1 MSRDYNKL
9 LTLAYEIEG
18 LLTLQAQRGDNAVV
32 AVDELLAGKIAE
44 LASHFSPLTEAT
56 PTVAPSGDKAE
67 IAASALREEE
77 MMAEQPVPSL
87 PEVAPVVVQPVVET
101 PVEVKETEERPEETP
116 AVTVEIK
123 ETVKP
128 AESATEAEPAL
139 TLEEKLARQRA
150 KDLSRAFTLNDKFR
164 FRRELFRG
172 SQEELDDAINVISQ
186 MTTVAEAEEYVYD
199 DLCLDPANEDVKAFM
214 DIIVKHF

>member
-1 MSRDYNKL
+1 M
-9 LTLAYEIEG
+9 
-18 LLTLQAQRGDNAVV
+18 
-32 AVDELLAGKIAE
+32 
-44 LASHFSPLTEAT
+44 
-56 PTVAPSGDKAE
+56 
-67 IAASALREEE
+67 
-77 MMAEQPVPSL
+77 
-87 PEVAPVVVQPVVET
+87 
-101 PVEVKETEERPEETP
+101 
-116 AVTVEIK
+116 EIK

>member
-44 LASHFSPLTEAT
+44 LASHFSPLTKAT
-56 PTVAPSGDKAE
+56 PTVAPSGDKEE

-77 MMAEQPVPSL
+77 MMAEQPVPSQ
-87 PEVAPVVVQPVVET
+87 PEVAPTVVQPVVET
-101 PVEVKETEERPEETP
+101 PVEVKETEERPVETP

-123 ETVKP
+123 ETVK
-128 AESATEAEPAL
+128 ATEAATEAEPAL